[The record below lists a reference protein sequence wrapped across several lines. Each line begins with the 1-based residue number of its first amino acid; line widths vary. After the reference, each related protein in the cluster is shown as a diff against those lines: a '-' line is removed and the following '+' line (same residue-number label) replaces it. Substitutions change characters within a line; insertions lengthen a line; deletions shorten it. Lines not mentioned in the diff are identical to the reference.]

1 MLTYYRLFHSGQDE
15 LGFSVLV
22 VGGRGARPGSV
33 GDVRDQCEMR
43 LSRRWRVLLVVCS
56 LTTLLPVALFVP
68 PTAAERIAVIGLVV
82 CQAAA
87 FWWLD
92 RRPVFVTIVSLFMG
106 ASLELLHVRVGPGI
120 ALIVLTT
127 FSWLRPARTSL
138 WGLAAAVLFFAL
150 ASGTTG
156 QWLHALLWSGAA
168 LLAWSWGALG
178 RARSA
183 QRDSEARHLVQQER
197 ARITRELHDVLAH
210 TVSLMVLQA
219 AAANDVFDTHPD
231 KAREA
236 VAALE
241 SVGRQALGEVRR
253 LLEVIDRE
261 PTVPSPGLKDLD
273 RLVES
278 MSLAG
283 IEVVVNRHGTDDT
296 AVAPRVTETAYRI
309 VQESLTN
316 VLRHA
321 RADRAEVDVRI
332 AAGQLTVAIT
342 DNGGGSR
349 LDHGSGRGLDGMR
362 RRATELGGRFE
373 AGPSTAGGF
382 RVAAWLPVQP
392 SWPMPSPADR

>member
-1 MLTYYRLFHSGQDE
+1 M
-15 LGFSVLV
+15 
-22 VGGRGARPGSV
+22 
-33 GDVRDQCEMR
+33 RDQFEVG
-43 LSRRWRVLLVVCS
+43 LSRRWRVLLVACTS
-56 LTTLLPVALFVP
+56 ATLLPVVLLVP
-68 PTAAERIAVIGLVV
+68 QGVPTARVVVVGLVV
-82 CQAAA
+82 CQAVVV
-87 FWWLD
+87 WWMD
-92 RRPVFVTIVSLFMG
+92 RRPVFVTIASLFVG
-106 ASLELLHVRVGPGI
+106 AMLELLRVPVGSGV

-127 FSWLRPARTSL
+127 FSWVRPARTSL
-138 WGLAAAVLFFAL
+138 SGLAAAVLFFVLAL
-150 ASGTTG
+150 GTTG
-156 QWLHALLWSGAA
+156 RGLQALLWSGAA

-183 QRDSEARHLVQQER
+183 QRDSEARRMVQQER
-197 ARITRELHDVLAH
+197 ARITRELHDVLAN

-253 LLEVIDRE
+253 LLEVIDRD
-261 PTVPSPGLKDLD
+261 PSVSPGLEDLD

-278 MSLAG
+278 MSQAG
-283 IEVVVNRHGTDDT
+283 VEVVVNRHGTDGA
-296 AVAPRVTETAYRI
+296 AVVPRVAEAAYRI

-321 RADRAEVDVRI
+321 RADRAEVEVRI
-332 AAGQLTVAIT
+332 AAGQLMVAIT
-342 DNGGGSR
+342 DNGGGGR
-349 LDHGSGRGLDGMR
+349 LGHGSGRGVDGMR

-382 RVAAWLPVQP
+382 RVAAWLPV
-392 SWPMPSPADR
+392 R

>member
-1 MLTYYRLFHSGQDE
+1 
-15 LGFSVLV
+15 
-22 VGGRGARPGSV
+22 
-33 GDVRDQCEMR
+33 MR

-56 LTTLLPVALFVP
+56 LTMLLPVVLFVAP
-68 PTAAERIAVIGLVV
+68 PTAAERVLVIALVV
-82 CQAAA
+82 CQAGAV
-87 FWWLD
+87 WWMD
-92 RRPVFVTIVSLFMG
+92 RRPVFVTIVSLFTG
-106 ASLELLHVRVGPGI
+106 ASLELLHVQVGPGI

-138 WGLAAAVLFFAL
+138 WGLAVAVLFFAL
-150 ASGTTG
+150 AAGTAG
-156 QWLHALLWSGAA
+156 QWSDALLWSGAA

-183 QRDSEARHLVQQER
+183 QRDAEARRLVQQER

-219 AAANDVFDTHPD
+219 AAADDVFDTHPD

-261 PTVPSPGLKDLD
+261 PAVSAPGLKDLD

-278 MSLAG
+278 MSRAG
-283 IEVVVNRHGTDDT
+283 VEVVVNRHGTDGT

-321 RADRAEVDVRI
+321 STDRAEVDVRI
-332 AAGQLTVAIT
+332 AAGQLMVAIT

-349 LDHGSGRGLDGMR
+349 LDHGNGRGLDGMR
-362 RRATELGGRFE
+362 RRAAELGGRFE

-382 RVAAWLPVQP
+382 RVAAWLPVR
-392 SWPMPSPADR
+392 S